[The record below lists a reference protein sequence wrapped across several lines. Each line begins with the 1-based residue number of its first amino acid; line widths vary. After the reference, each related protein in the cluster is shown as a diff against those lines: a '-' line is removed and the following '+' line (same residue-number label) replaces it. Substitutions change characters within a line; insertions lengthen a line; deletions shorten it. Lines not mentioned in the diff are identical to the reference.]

1 MDHTVLAAAHSVSGS
16 TLLRLQ
22 GALQGCCPKQA
33 LHFVHFPGPSCS
45 GLGSWDLVGR
55 AFCALPGQ
63 SSSGDQVLGECTV
76 PGRLCILITSPVLA
90 TWSHR
95 CAVRALSQVCR
106 ASPLW
111 SWSQAVALLADVNW
125 PGSQEDV
132 VSNREPAEFGGGCW
146 SLGSRLQQLLAFWF
160 WLLPAC
166 LSAFSRGGGGVAQLA
181 LLWCSLN
188 PLFCEQIRLW
198 VRAVRGVSCSSYPQ
212 EFVSRQGSGQD
223 NGRKRD
229 NLTWDW
235 ATH

>member
-1 MDHTVLAAAHSVSGS
+1 MVTHLRSLVRLCCGEGRTLRTNISGVCGERSWCMDHTVLAAAHSVSGS

-106 ASPLW
+106 ASPLG
-111 SWSQAVALLADVNW
+111 SWSQAVALLADVN
-125 PGSQEDV
+125 
-132 VSNREPAEFGGGCW
+132 
-146 SLGSRLQQLLAFWF
+146 
-160 WLLPAC
+160 
-166 LSAFSRGGGGVAQLA
+166 
-181 LLWCSLN
+181 
-188 PLFCEQIRLW
+188 
-198 VRAVRGVSCSSYPQ
+198 
-212 EFVSRQGSGQD
+212 
-223 NGRKRD
+223 
-229 NLTWDW
+229 
-235 ATH
+235 